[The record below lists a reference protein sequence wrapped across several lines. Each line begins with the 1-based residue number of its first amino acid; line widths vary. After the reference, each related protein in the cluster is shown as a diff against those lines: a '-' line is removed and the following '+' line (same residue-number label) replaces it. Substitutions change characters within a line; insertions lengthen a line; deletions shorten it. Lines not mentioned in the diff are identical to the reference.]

1 MFRKTNKE
9 PQVDLFGGVPSILEG
24 GTLKQYNNDNHW
36 HNQFR
41 KYVVSRIDE
50 TVFKVLFNETTGAP
64 NASVSLLVGM
74 MILKE
79 SFGWSDSQ
87 LFEQCRFNLLARSA
101 LGLFNLNDTLPAEST
116 YYLLRKRMYEY
127 QNQTGEDLLEKTFK
141 QITSDQVQEFEVNGR
156 SIRMDSKLIGS
167 NIALYSRFEI
177 IHHTLCRFYKTLNRQ
192 EKSRLSA
199 KDKQPL
205 RILTKEEPQK
215 TVYRSTREEI
225 KSRLQ
230 PMGVL
235 MYKIINTYT
244 YHKSEQYQLLCR
256 VFDEQYKIAEDQQIQ
271 LRQREE
277 IASDSVQSPH
287 DPDSAYRHKGDQQ
300 VKGYS
305 INITETTSDD
315 DSVDLITNVMVEKA
329 NVPDTQFVQP
339 AIEATS
345 EVTGQKVEK
354 VYADGAYQSPTN
366 DEYCEDIDMVF
377 TGIQG
382 APSRYDLEMT
392 STGLIVTDTQTG
404 ECIQAV
410 LAKKMKNSKEDCWR
424 IKTSDGYKYFNQQA
438 IRASKLRRTM
448 KQRSLEELHKR
459 NNVEATIYHLSC
471 LIRNN
476 KTRYRG
482 HFKQKVWAYCR
493 CLWINLVRIINFKK
507 QICQRTFKTMEKRPH
522 ILSLYRELAIN
533 KHYRMKSGMKI
544 SINTIYFLKLNLIN
558 LPNTPF

>member
-9 PQVDLFGGVPSILEG
+9 PQADLFGGVPSILEG
-24 GTLKQYNNDNHW
+24 GSLKQYSDDGHW

-41 KYVVSRIDE
+41 KNVVSRIDE
-50 TVFKVLFNETTGAP
+50 NVFKVLFNETTGAP
-64 NASVSLLVGM
+64 NVSVSLLIGM

-87 LFEQCRFNLLARSA
+87 LFEQSRFNLLVRSA
-101 LGLFNLNDTLPAEST
+101 LGLFNLNDEVPADST
-116 YYLLRKRMYEY
+116 YYLFRKRMYEH
-127 QNQTGEDLLEKTFK
+127 QKQTGEVLMEKAFS
-141 QITSDQVQEFEVNGR
+141 QITAGQVQEFDVNGH

-177 IHHTLCRFYKTLNRQ
+177 IHQTLCRFYKTLNRQ
-192 EKSRLSA
+192 EKSRLSS

-205 RILTKEEPQK
+205 RTLIKEEPQK
-215 TVYRSTREEI
+215 TVYRNTREEI
-225 KSRLQ
+225 KLRLQ
-230 PMGVL
+230 SIGVL
-235 MYKIINTYT
+235 ICKIMNTYP
-244 YHKSEQYQLLCR
+244 YHKSTQYQLLCR
-256 VFDEQYKIAEDQQIQ
+256 VFDEQYKIMKDQQIQ

-277 IASDSVQSPH
+277 ITSESVQSPH
-287 DPDSAYRHKGDQQ
+287 DPDCAYRHKGDQQ

-305 INITETTSDD
+305 VNITETTSDN
-315 DSVDLITNVMVEKA
+315 DSLDLITNVIVEKA

-339 AIEATS
+339 AIETTS
-345 EVTGQKVEK
+345 QVTGQEVKK
-354 VYADGAYQSPTN
+354 VYADGAYQSPAN
-366 DEYCEDIDMVF
+366 NECCQDIDMVF

-392 STGLIVTDTQTG
+392 SSGLIVTDTQTG

-410 LAKKMKNSKEDCWR
+410 LAKKTKNSKEDRWR

-438 IRASKLRRTM
+438 IRTSKLRRTI
-448 KQRSLEELHKR
+448 KERPLEELHKR

-482 HFKQKVWAYCR
+482 QFKQEVWAYCR

-507 QICQRTFKTMEKRPH
+507 QICQRTFKTMEKRSL
-522 ILSLYRELAIN
+522 ILSFYRKLAIN
-533 KHYRMKSGMKI
+533 KHFRIKSGIKF
-544 SINTIYFLKLNLIN
+544 SINTIYFYKLNLIN
-558 LPNTPF
+558 LLNASF

>member
-41 KYVVSRIDE
+41 KYTVSRIDE

-64 NASVSLLVGM
+64 NASVSLLIGM

-79 SFGWSDSQ
+79 AFGWSDSQ

-116 YYLLRKRMYEY
+116 YYLLRKRMYEH
-127 QNQTGEDLLEKTFK
+127 QNQTGEDLMEKTFK

-167 NIALYSRFEI
+167 NIALYSRYEI

-230 PMGVL
+230 SIGIL
-235 MYKIINTYT
+235 MYKIMNTYT

-256 VFDEQYKIAEDQQIQ
+256 VFDEQYKITKDQQIQ

-287 DPDSAYRHKGDQQ
+287 DPGSAYRHKGDQK

-315 DSVDLITNVMVEKA
+315 DSLDLITNVIVDKA

-354 VYADGAYQSPTN
+354 VYADGAYQSPVN
-366 DEYCEDIDMVF
+366 DEYCEGIDMVF

-382 APSRYDLEMT
+382 APSRYDLEMA
-392 STGLIVTDTQTG
+392 SSGLIVTDTQTG
-404 ECIQAV
+404 ERIQAV

-438 IRASKLRRTM
+438 IRTSKLRRTM
-448 KQRSLEELHKR
+448 KQRPLEELHKR

-482 HFKQKVWAYCR
+482 QFKQKVWAYCR

-507 QICQRTFKTMEKRPH
+507 QICQRTFKTMEKLPL
-522 ILSLYRELAIN
+522 ILSFYRKLAIN
-533 KHYRMKSGMKI
+533 KHYRMI
-544 SINTIYFLKLNLIN
+544 WA
-558 LPNTPF
+558 